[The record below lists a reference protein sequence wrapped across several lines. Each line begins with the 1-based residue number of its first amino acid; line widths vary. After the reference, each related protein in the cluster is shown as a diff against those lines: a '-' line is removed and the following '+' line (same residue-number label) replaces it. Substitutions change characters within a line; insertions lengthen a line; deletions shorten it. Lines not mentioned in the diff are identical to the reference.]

1 LQKKFDN
8 KPKQLVN
15 YHMAHGAGE
24 QAGRLIGSFMLHHQ
38 HDVSSWRNQVP
49 SVLQQLEAKYQEY
62 VDANPGAKCTELE
75 IIQEAILW
83 VAMIIPILARPV
95 PPPPPAFGDEDSP
108 VKPKANKPPP
118 AFGNEDEDE
127 EHNVR
132 ARARKWASLVPARDG
147 NVAQT
152 VSSRTLVRVGFMH
165 MAKAAGHYTA
175 VEQAQAEA
183 ERPSSLAGG
192 RSSKR
197 KGVRGRLLGAGHLA
211 GGLATVTRKVST
223 ARHRESDEWW
233 EQGGHDEGEDEPAEE
248 ASGLSMRLPAARGKG
263 VAADA
268 AGGASIS
275 QRLAPPK
282 LPACWQHELPVG
294 I

>member
-1 LQKKFDN
+1 MRHSTAFESQVRLAEAGHWRFLNSRRREVEARRREPASGGGGTGGGGSGGGGKGKGKRAAEEAPSSSGLPRARGGEKRGLSDIDETDVGKKQSHGRYIEQTDGELQKKFDN

-127 EHNVR
+127 EHN
-132 ARARKWASLVPARDG
+132 
-147 NVAQT
+147 
-152 VSSRTLVRVGFMH
+152 
-165 MAKAAGHYTA
+165 
-175 VEQAQAEA
+175 
-183 ERPSSLAGG
+183 
-192 RSSKR
+192 
-197 KGVRGRLLGAGHLA
+197 
-211 GGLATVTRKVST
+211 
-223 ARHRESDEWW
+223 
-233 EQGGHDEGEDEPAEE
+233 
-248 ASGLSMRLPAARGKG
+248 
-263 VAADA
+263 
-268 AGGASIS
+268 
-275 QRLAPPK
+275 
-282 LPACWQHELPVG
+282 
-294 I
+294 